1 MIIHNLW
8 LTSPKISTNCEHI
21 AQIYR
26 PDLTLFATLVLQ
38 GFRLFC
44 IFHFW
49 DALCEVSEIYMFS
62 ECCKWSI
69 CRRWCTPSENIQ
81 CIKNAEIV
89 KISLAH
95 TGGILISWK
104 ILNPLICCFIV
115 SRFLLK
121 WPLFGVF
128 GCEKPQRSQYRS
140 FLAKHFQFFWEAVT
154 QTENIF
160 SI

>member
-95 TGGILISWK
+95 TGGILISWNGLIVLEIAPFRV
-104 ILNPLICCFIV
+104 ILGKTCCFGWEWA
-115 SRFLLK
+115 R
-121 WPLFGVF
+121 LF
-128 GCEKPQRSQYRS
+128 
-140 FLAKHFQFFWEAVT
+140 
-154 QTENIF
+154 
-160 SI
+160 